1 MTERSRVFLKLQRRP
16 PLRARAGWVVE
27 HHRADLLV
35 LGWSVE
41 FSELTDTDRASE
53 LLWRALGEQL
63 LRRHRDE
70 RGVLVT
76 PDSLCAVDAAD
87 YDSGV
92 VAYAPAGL
100 WIPNV
105 PHRRRGTDVTGD
117 ASEIPLPR
125 FPRSHLLEFYALE
138 AARAMRELELA
149 LPPLCSV
156 RLELAAAAAPRAVS
170 DFYLPRLRELGL
182 HVEKRVWKR
191 GPKERLC
198 GEHDALKAM
207 VHAEQRAA
215 GSTLI
220 QLSWAL
226 KR

>member
-1 MTERSRVFLKLQRRP
+1 MTESSRVFLKLQRIP
-16 PLRARAGWVVE
+16 PRHTLAGWVVE
-27 HHRADLLV
+27 LHRTDLVV
-35 LGWSVE
+35 LRWSMD
-41 FSELTDTDRASE
+41 FSEVTDTDQAGE
-53 LLWRALGEQL
+53 LLWQALGEEL

-76 PDSLCAVDAAD
+76 PDSLCEVDAPD

-92 VAYAPAGL
+92 LAYAPAGL
-100 WIPNV
+100 WVPNV
-105 PHRRRGTDVTGD
+105 PHRPDRKGVAGD

-125 FPRSHLLEFYALE
+125 YPRSHLLEFYALE
-138 AARAMRELELA
+138 AARAMRELSLPE
-149 LPPLCSV
+149 PPLRSV
-156 RLELAAAAAPRAVS
+156 RLELAAMAAPRAIS
-170 DFYLPRLRELGL
+170 DFYLPRLHDLGL
-182 HVEKRVWKR
+182 HVKRRVWTK
-191 GPKERLC
+191 GLAEQLC

-207 VHAEQRAA
+207 VYVEQLAA